1 MQRYGAADREY
12 FSLFLQV
19 LEMLRV
25 VADVTGGQCQ
35 KWALWEMLYLID
47 VSQATICCGIVCVC
61 VCGHVFI
68 HFNLSNTTLTKE
80 NDSVFLL
87 SNTLTYTPA
96 EV

>member
-1 MQRYGAADREY
+1 
-12 FSLFLQV
+12 
-19 LEMLRV
+19 MLRG

-35 KWALWEMLYLID
+35 EWALWEILYLID
-47 VSQATICCGIVCVC
+47 VPQAAICCGMCVC
-61 VCGHVFI
+61 VCGHLFI

-87 SNTLTYTPA
+87 SNSLTYTPA

>member
-1 MQRYGAADREY
+1 MARQIVNILAYFCRRRKCYGG
-12 FSLFLQV
+12 
-19 LEMLRV
+19 

-35 KWALWEMLYLID
+35 KWVLWEILYLID
-47 VSQATICCGIVCVC
+47 VSQETICCGIVS